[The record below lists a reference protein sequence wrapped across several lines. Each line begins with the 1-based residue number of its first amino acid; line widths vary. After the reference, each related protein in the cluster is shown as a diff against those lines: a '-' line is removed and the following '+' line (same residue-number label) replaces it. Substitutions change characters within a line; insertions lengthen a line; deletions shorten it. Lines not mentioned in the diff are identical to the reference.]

1 MERVSS
7 ETGLMDGLLNGGY
20 ETDTITTIYGPAGS
34 GKTLFCL
41 LCSIGIAATKKVIY
55 VDTEG
60 GFSTERLSQLTPQFK
75 KIMER
80 IIFYRPTSFEE
91 QQEAFEKLRK
101 VVDDKV
107 GLIVID
113 TISMLYRLE
122 LGKSDDIYEIN
133 RALGQQLAYLKE
145 IARKKKIPILVT
157 NQVYADFEEKG
168 NVKMVGGDLLK
179 YGSKCLIE
187 LKSFKNGMRAAV
199 LRKHRSILEGKS
211 FLFRI
216 VETGIEEI
224 KSKALF

>member
-1 MERVSS
+1 
-7 ETGLMDGLLNGGY
+7 
-20 ETDTITTIYGPAGS
+20 
-34 GKTLFCL
+34 
-41 LCSIGIAATKKVIY
+41 
-55 VDTEG
+55 
-60 GFSTERLSQLTPQFK
+60 
-75 KIMER
+75 MER